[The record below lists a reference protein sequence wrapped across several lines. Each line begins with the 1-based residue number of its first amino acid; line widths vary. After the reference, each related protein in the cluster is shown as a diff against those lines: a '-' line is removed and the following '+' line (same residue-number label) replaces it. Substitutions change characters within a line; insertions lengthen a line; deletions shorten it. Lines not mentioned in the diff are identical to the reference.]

1 MKNLATASATEML
14 KEIGMPAGLLGF
26 AYVRYGIAL
35 AVEDA
40 TILRRMTTALYPT
53 IAKKFGTT
61 PSRTE
66 RCIRHAVEVA
76 CDRTTPD
83 VLEKYFGNSMSSS
96 KGKPVN
102 REFIATLADRIKVRE
117 VVIDNG

>member
-1 MKNLATASATEML
+1 MKNLTTAATTEML
-14 KEIGMPAGLLGF
+14 KEIGMPAGLLGYE
-26 AYVRYGIAL
+26 YVRYGIVL

-53 IAKKFGTT
+53 VAKRFGTT
-61 PSRTE
+61 PSRAE
-66 RCIRHAVEVA
+66 RCIRHSIAVA

-83 VLEKYFGNSMSSS
+83 VLEKYFGNTMSID

-102 REFIATLADRIKVRE
+102 REFIATLADRVKIEEGVA
-117 VVIDNG
+117 DT